1 MAIQRLLAS
10 SLVAAT
16 PRWLPVAA
24 DSFLRRRHRPRC
36 SPLPAL
42 LFNRRS
48 WSKPRKVSR
57 SISMVSRKMNK
68 QGDLCNEGMLPHI
81 LWWKEKMERCRKPS
95 SMQLTQRLVYS
106 NILGLDP
113 TLRNGSLKDGS
124 LNTEMLQFKSKFP
137 REVLLCRVGD
147 FYEAVGFDACIL
159 VEHAGLNPF
168 GGLRSDSI
176 PKAGCPVMNLRQTL
190 DDLTRCGYSVAGEAE
205 AAAGEATTEAA
216 GARGGGGSGR
226 WRAWR
231 RRRRRW
237 AHAEA
242 ATVAAG
248 RGRVEGLPAATFSS
262 NFCIVE
268 EIQGPTQA
276 RARKGRF
283 ISGHAHPGSPY
294 VFGLAEVDH
303 DVEFP
308 DPMPVVGISRSA
320 KGYCLISV
328 LETMKT
334 YSAEE
339 GLTEEAVVTKLRICR
354 YHHLYLHSSLR
365 NNSSGTSRWGEF
377 GEGGLLWGECSGKSF
392 EWFDGNPIE
401 ELLCKVREIYG
412 LEEKTVFRN
421 VTVSLEGRPQPLFLG
436 TATQIGVIP
445 TEGIPSLLKIV
456 LPPNFGGLPSLYIRD
471 LLLNPPSF
479 DVASSVQEACRLMG
493 SITCSIPEFTCIP
506 AAKLVKLLESK
517 EVNHIEFCR
526 IKNVLD
532 EVLFM
537 GSNAELSAILN
548 KLLDPA
554 AIVTGFKVEADIL
567 VNECSFISQRIAEV
581 ISLGGESD
589 QAITSSE
596 YIPKEFF
603 NDMESSWKGRV
614 KRVHAEEEFS
624 NVDIAAEALSTA
636 VIEDFL
642 PIISRVKSVM
652 SSNGSS
658 KGEIS
663 YAKEHESVWFKG
675 RRFTPNVWANTPGE
689 LQIKQLKPAIDSKG
703 RKVGEE
709 WFTTIK
715 VENALTRYH
724 EACDNA
730 KRKVLELLRG
740 LSSELQDKINVLVFC
755 STMLIITKALFGH
768 VSEGRRRGWVLPT
781 ISPLC
786 KDNVTEEISSEM
798 ELSGTFPYWL
808 DTNQGNAIL
817 NDVHMHSLFILTGPN
832 GGGKSS
838 MLRSVC
844 AAALLGICGLMVP
857 AASAVIPHFDS
868 IMLHMKAYDSPADGK
883 SSFQIEMSEIRSLV
897 CRATARSLV
906 LIDEICRG
914 TETAKGTCIAGSII
928 ERLDNVGCIGIISTH
943 LHGIFDLPLSL
954 HNTDFKAMGTEI
966 IDRCIQ
972 PTWKLMDGICR
983 ESLAFQT
990 ARKEG
995 MPDLIIRRA
1004 EELYLAMSTN
1014 SKQTSSAVHHEISI
1028 ANSTVNSL
1036 VEKPNYLRNGLELQ
1050 SGSFGLLRKEIES
1063 VVTTICK
1070 KKLLDLYNKRTIS
1083 ELIEVVCVAVGARE
1097 QPPPSTVGRSSIYV
1111 IIRRDSKLYIGQTDD
1126 LVGRLS
1132 AHRSKEG
1139 MQDATILYI
1148 LVPGKSIACQLE
1160 TLLINQLPLK
1170 GFKLINKADGKH
1182 RNFGIS
1188 LVPGEA
1194 IAA

>member
-1 MAIQRLLAS
+1 MHRLLAS
-10 SLVAAT
+10 SVVAAA
-16 PRWLPVAA
+16 PRWLPVAH
-24 DSFLRRRHRPRC
+24 SILRRRRSCR
-36 SPLPAL
+36 SPLPIL
-42 LFNRRS
+42 LFNRS

-57 SISMVSRKMNK
+57 SISMVSSKVNK
-68 QGDLCNEGMLPHI
+68 QGNLCNEGMLSHI
-81 LWWKEKMERCRKPS
+81 MWWKERMESCRKPS
-95 SMQLTQRLVYS
+95 SVQLTQRLVYS

-113 TLRNGSLKDGS
+113 TLRNGSLKDGT
-124 LNTEMLQFKSKFP
+124 LNMEMLQFKSKFP

-147 FYEAVGFDACIL
+147 FYEAIGFDACIL

-176 PKAGCPVMNLRQTL
+176 PKAGCPIMNLRQTL
-190 DDLTRCGYSVAGEAE
+190 DDLTRCGYSV
-205 AAAGEATTEAA
+205 
-216 GARGGGGSGR
+216 
-226 WRAWR
+226 
-231 RRRRRW
+231 
-237 AHAEA
+237 
-242 ATVAAG
+242 
-248 RGRVEGLPAATFSS
+248 
-262 NFCIVE
+262 CIVE

-303 DVEFP
+303 DLEFP

-339 GLTEEAVVTKLRICR
+339 GLTEEAIVTKLRICR

-377 GEGGLLWGECSGKSF
+377 GEGGLLWGECNGKSF
-392 EWFDGNPIE
+392 DWFDGSPID

-412 LEEKTVFRN
+412 LDEKTSFRN
-421 VTVSLEGRPQPLFLG
+421 VTISLEGRPQPLYLG

-445 TEGIPSLLKIV
+445 TEGIPSLPKML
-456 LPPNFGGLPSLYIRD
+456 LPPNCAGLPSMYIRD

-479 DVASSVQEACRLMG
+479 DVASAIQEACRLMC

-506 AAKLVKLLESK
+506 SAKLVRLLESK

-532 EVLFM
+532 EIMLM
-537 GSNAELSAILN
+537 NGNTELSAIQN
-548 KLLDPA
+548 KLLEPA
-554 AIVTGFKVEADIL
+554 SVVTGLKVDADIL
-567 VNECSFISQRIAEV
+567 IKECRFISKRIGEV
-581 ISLGGESD
+581 ISLAGESD

-614 KRVHAEEEFS
+614 KRVHAEEEFA
-624 NVDIAAEALSTA
+624 NVDVAAQALST
-636 VIEDFL
+636 VTEDFL
-642 PIISRVKSVM
+642 PIIVRVKAVM
-652 SSNGSS
+652 SSHGSS

-663 YAKEHESVWFKG
+663 YAKEHGAVWFKG
-675 RRFTPNVWANTPGE
+675 RRLTPTVWANTPGE
-689 LQIKQLKPAIDSKG
+689 EQIKQLKPAIDSKG
-703 RKVGEE
+703 RRVGEE
-709 WFTTIK
+709 WFTTTK
-715 VENALTRYH
+715 VENAFRYH

-730 KRKVLELLRG
+730 KGKVLELLRG
-740 LSSELQDKINVLVFC
+740 LSSELQDKINILVFC
-755 STMLIITKALFGH
+755 STLLIITKALFGH
-768 VSEGRRRGWVLPT
+768 VSEGLRRGWVLPA
-781 ISPLC
+781 IYPLS
-786 KDNVTEEISSEM
+786 KDYSMEESSSEM
-798 ELSGTFPYWL
+798 DLLRLFPYWL

-817 NDVHMHSLFILTGPN
+817 NDVNMRSLFILTGPN

-844 AAALLGICGLMVP
+844 AAALLGVCGLMVP

-897 CRATARSLV
+897 SRATGRSLV

-928 ERLDNVGCIGIISTH
+928 ERLDDVGCLGIVSTH

-954 HNTDFKAMGTEI
+954 NNTDFKAMGTEVVN
-966 IDRCIQ
+966 RCIQ
-972 PTWKLMDGICR
+972 PTWRLMDGICR

-995 MPDLIIRRA
+995 MPDLIIKRA
-1004 EELYLAMSTN
+1004 EELYLTMSRSN
-1014 SKQTSSAVHHEISI
+1014 KQTSST
-1028 ANSTVNSL
+1028 ANNGPSVGYSN
-1036 VEKPNYLRNGLELQ
+1036 VNGLVDMPDGLGNMFEPPL
-1050 SGSFGLLRKEIES
+1050 GAFGLLRKDVES
-1063 VVTTICK
+1063 IVTAICK
-1070 KKLLDLYNKRTIS
+1070 DKLLDLYNKRSIS
-1083 ELIEVVCVAVGARE
+1083 ELVEVVCVTVGARE
-1097 QPPPSTVGRSSIYV
+1097 QPPPSTVGRSSIYI
-1111 IIRRDSKLYIGQTDD
+1111 IIRRDNKLYVGQTDD
-1126 LVGRLS
+1126 LMGRLG

-1148 LVPGKSIACQLE
+1148 MVPGKSIACQLE
-1160 TLLINQLPLK
+1160 TLLINQLPSK
-1170 GFKLINKADGKH
+1170 GFKLTNKADGKH
-1182 RNFGIS
+1182 RNFGMS
-1188 LVPGEA
+1188 VTSGEA
-1194 IAA
+1194 MAAH

>member
-1 MAIQRLLAS
+1 MQRLLAS

-16 PRWLPVAA
+16 PRWLPLA
-24 DSFLRRRHRPRC
+24 DSLLRRRRPRRP
-36 SPLPAL
+36 PLPML

-48 WSKPRKVSR
+48 YSKPRKVSR
-57 SISMVSRKMNK
+57 GISMVSRKAYK
-68 QGDLCNEGMLPHI
+68 QGDHCNEGMLSHI
-81 LWWKEKMERCRKPS
+81 MWWKEKMERCRKPS
-95 SMQLTQRLVYS
+95 SMQLIQRLVYS

-113 TLRNGSLKDGS
+113 TLRNGSLKDGT
-124 LNTEMLQFKSKFP
+124 LNMEVLQFKSKFP

-147 FYEAVGFDACIL
+147 FYEAIGFDACIL

-176 PKAGCPVMNLRQTL
+176 PKAGCPVVNLRQTL
-190 DDLTRCGYSVAGEAE
+190 DDLTRCGYSVNIDE
-205 AAAGEATTEAA
+205 
-216 GARGGGGSGR
+216 
-226 WRAWR
+226 
-231 RRRRRW
+231 
-237 AHAEA
+237 
-242 ATVAAG
+242 AG
-248 RGRVEGLPAATFSS
+248 RSKITLASHSMYISRYDNLFD
-262 NFCIVE
+262 NRNNQMCIVE

-283 ISGHAHPGSPY
+283 ISGSHAHPGSPY

-308 DPMPVVGISRSA
+308 DPMPVVGIAHSA

-365 NNSSGTSRWGEF
+365 HNSSGTSRWGEF
-377 GEGGLLWGECSGKSF
+377 GGGGLLWGECSGKSY
-392 EWFDGNPIE
+392 EWFDGSPIE

-412 LEEKTVFRN
+412 LDEKTIFRN
-421 VTVSLEGRPQPLFLG
+421 VTVSLE
-436 TATQIGVIP
+436 GVIP
-445 TEGIPSLLKIV
+445 TEGIPSLLKMV
-456 LPPNFGGLPSLYIRD
+456 LPPNCGGLPSMYIRD

-479 DVASSVQEACRLMG
+479 DVASAIQEACRLMG
-493 SITCSIPEFTCIP
+493 NVTCSIPEFTCVS

-532 EVLFM
+532 EIMLM
-537 GSNAELSAILN
+537 SRNTELSAILN
-548 KLLDPA
+548 KLLEPA
-554 AIVTGFKVEADIL
+554 SVVTGLKVEADIL
-567 VNECSFISQRIAEV
+567 MNECSFISQRIAEV

-589 QAITSSE
+589 QAITALE

-614 KRVHAEEEFS
+614 KRVHAEEEFA
-624 NVDIAAEALSTA
+624 NVDLAAKALSAA
-636 VIEDFL
+636 VIEDFM
-642 PIISRVKSVM
+642 PIISRIKSVM
-652 SSNGSS
+652 SPNGSP
-658 KGEIS
+658 KGDIC
-663 YAKEHESVWFKG
+663 YAKDHEAVWFKG
-675 RRFTPNVWANTPGE
+675 KRFTPNVWANTPGE
-689 LQIKQLKPAIDSKG
+689 QQIKQLKPAIDSKG

-709 WFTTIK
+709 WFTTVK
-715 VENALTRYH
+715 VEDALNRYH

-730 KRKVLELLRG
+730 KSKVLELLRG
-740 LSSELQDKINVLVFC
+740 LSSELQGKINILVFC
-755 STMLIITKALFGH
+755 STLLIIAKALFGH
-768 VSEGRRRGWVLPT
+768 VRCILFADNLMFRNISMHNAFISVRAEDEVGCFLLYLPYLSDF
-781 ISPLC
+781 IA
-786 KDNVTEEISSEM
+786 EESSSEM
-798 ELSGTFPYWL
+798 DLLGLFPYWL
-808 DTNQGNAIL
+808 DINQGSAIL
-817 NDVHMHSLFILTGPN
+817 NDVHMHSLFVLTGPN

-897 CRATARSLV
+897 SRATARSLV

-954 HNTDFKAMGTEI
+954 TNTDFKAMGTEVV
-966 IDRCIQ
+966 DGCIQ
-972 PTWKLMDGICR
+972 PTWRIMDGICK

-990 ARKEG
+990 ARGEG
-995 MPDLIIRRA
+995 MPEMIIRRA
-1004 EELYLAMSTN
+1004 EELYLAMSSN
-1014 SKQTSSAVHHEISI
+1014 GKQTTSVVYQEPSNAYSS
-1028 ANSTVNSL
+1028 VNCLVQQPDSL
-1036 VEKPNYLRNGLELQ
+1036 RTRLELP
-1050 SGSFGLLRKEIES
+1050 SGTFGLLCKEVES
-1063 VVTTICK
+1063 TVTMICK
-1070 KKLLDLYNKRTIS
+1070 KKLLDLYNKRSIS
-1083 ELIEVVCVAVGARE
+1083 ELAEVVCVAVGARE
-1097 QPPPSTVGRSSIYV
+1097 QPPPSTVGRSSVYV
-1111 IIRRDSKLYIGQTDD
+1111 IIRSDNKLYVGQTDD
-1126 LVGRLS
+1126 LVGRLRT
-1132 AHRSKEG
+1132 HRSKEG
-1139 MQDATILYI
+1139 MQDATILYV
-1148 LVPGKSIACQLE
+1148 LVPGKSVASQLE
-1160 TLLINQLPLK
+1160 TLIINQLPLK
-1170 GFKLINKADGKH
+1170 GFMLINKADGKH

-1188 LVPGEA
+1188 LVSGEA
-1194 IAA
+1194 IADHRTDKLKV

>member
-1 MAIQRLLAS
+1 MQRLLVS

-16 PRWLPVAA
+16 PRWLPLAN
-24 DSFLRRRHRPRC
+24 SILRRRRPRS
-36 SPLPAL
+36 SPLPIM
-42 LFNRRS
+42 LFERTT
-48 WSKPRKVSR
+48 WSKTRKISRGISMASRKV
-57 SISMVSRKMNK
+57 NK
-68 QGDLCNEGMLPHI
+68 QGEYCDESMLSHI

-95 SMQLTQRLVYS
+95 SIQLTQRLVYS
-106 NILGLDP
+106 NILGLDT
-113 TLRNGSLKDGS
+113 TLRNGSLKDGT
-124 LNTEMLQFKSKFP
+124 LNMEILQFKSKFP

-147 FYEAVGFDACIL
+147 FYEAIGFDACIL

-190 DDLTRCGYSVAGEAE
+190 DDLTRCGYSV
-205 AAAGEATTEAA
+205 
-216 GARGGGGSGR
+216 
-226 WRAWR
+226 
-231 RRRRRW
+231 
-237 AHAEA
+237 
-242 ATVAAG
+242 
-248 RGRVEGLPAATFSS
+248 
-262 NFCIVE
+262 CIVE

-308 DPMPVVGISRSA
+308 DPMPVVGISHSA

-354 YHHLYLHSSLR
+354 YHHLYLHTSLR

-392 EWFDGNPIE
+392 EWFDGSPIE

-412 LEEKTVFRN
+412 LDEKTVFRN
-421 VTVSLEGRPQPLFLG
+421 VTVSLEGRPQPLYLG

-445 TEGIPSLLKIV
+445 TEGIPSLLKMV
-456 LPPNFGGLPSLYIRD
+456 LPSNCGGLPSMYIRD

-479 DVASSVQEACRLMG
+479 DVAAAVQEACRLMG
-493 SITCSIPEFTCIP
+493 SITCSIPEFTCIS
-506 AAKLVKLLESK
+506 AAKLVKLLKSK

-532 EVLFM
+532 EIMLM
-537 GSNAELSAILN
+537 SRNAELSAVLH
-548 KLLDPA
+548 KLLVPA
-554 AIVTGFKVEADIL
+554 SVATGLKVEADMLI
-567 VNECSFISQRIAEV
+567 NECSFISKRIAEV
-581 ISLGGESD
+581 ISLGVESD
-589 QAITSSE
+589 QAITSFE
-596 YIPKEFF
+596 CIPKEFF

-614 KRVHAEEEFS
+614 KRIHAEKEFS
-624 NVDIAAEALSTA
+624 NVDRAAEALSTA
-636 VIEDFL
+636 VIEDFV

-652 SSNGSS
+652 SSNGGP
-658 KGEIS
+658 KGEIC
-663 YAKEHESVWFKG
+663 YAKEHEAVWFKG
-675 RRFTPNVWANTPGE
+675 KRLIPTVWANTPGE
-689 LQIKQLKPAIDSKG
+689 QQIKQLKPAIDTKG

-709 WFTTIK
+709 WFTTVK
-715 VENALTRYH
+715 VENALSRYH

-730 KRKVLELLRG
+730 KNKVLDLLRG
-740 LSSELQDKINVLVFC
+740 LSSELQEKINILVFC
-755 STMLIITKALFGH
+755 STMLIIAKALFGH
-768 VSEGRRRGWVLPT
+768 VSEARRRGWMLPT
-781 ISPLC
+781 ISPVS
-786 KDNVTEEISSEM
+786 KDCVLEESSSEM
-798 ELSGTFPYWL
+798 ELLGLFPYWL
-808 DTNQGNAIL
+808 DLNQGNAIL
-817 NDVHMHSLFILTGPN
+817 NDVHMHSLYVLTGPN

-857 AASAVIPHFDS
+857 SASAVIPHFDS

-883 SSFQIEMSEIRSLV
+883 SSFQIEMSEIRALV
-897 CRATARSLV
+897 SRATARSLI

-928 ERLDNVGCIGIISTH
+928 ERLDTVGCLGIISTH

-954 HNTDFKAMGTEI
+954 SSTEFKAMGTEV
-966 IDRCIQ
+966 IDGFVN
-972 PTWKLMDGICR
+972 PTWRLMDGICR

-990 ARKEG
+990 ARREG

-1004 EELYLAMSTN
+1004 EELYLTMTAN
-1014 SKQTSSAVHHEISI
+1014 NKQRTSMVHNEPSNISP
-1028 ANSTVNSL
+1028 SVNGL
-1036 VEKPNYLRNGLELQ
+1036 VEKPDSLRNRIETLPGAFET
-1050 SGSFGLLRKEIES
+1050 LRREVES
-1063 VVTTICK
+1063 TVSMICK
-1070 KKLLDLYNKRTIS
+1070 KKLLDLYNKSSIS
-1083 ELIEVVCVAVGARE
+1083 ELVDVVCVAVGARE

-1111 IIRRDSKLYIGQTDD
+1111 IIRSDNKLYVGQTDD
-1126 LVGRLS
+1126 LVGRLH

-1148 LVPGKSIACQLE
+1148 VVPGKSVACQLE

-1188 LVPGEA
+1188 RVSEEA
-1194 IAA
+1194 IATH

>member
-1 MAIQRLLAS
+1 MQRLLAS

-16 PRWLPVAA
+16 PRWLPLA
-24 DSFLRRRHRPRC
+24 DSLLRRRRPRC
-36 SPLPAL
+36 SPLPVL

-57 SISMVSRKMNK
+57 GISMVSRKVNK
-68 QGDLCNEGMLPHI
+68 QGDHCDEGMLSHI
-81 LWWKEKMERCRKPS
+81 LWWKEKMERCRRPS

-106 NILGLDP
+106 NILGLDS
-113 TLRNGSLKDGS
+113 TLRNGSLKDGT
-124 LNTEMLQFKSKFP
+124 LNMEMLQFKSKFP

-176 PKAGCPVMNLRQTL
+176 PKAGCPVVNLRQTL
-190 DDLTRCGYSVAGEAE
+190 DDLTRCGYSV
-205 AAAGEATTEAA
+205 
-216 GARGGGGSGR
+216 
-226 WRAWR
+226 
-231 RRRRRW
+231 
-237 AHAEA
+237 
-242 ATVAAG
+242 
-248 RGRVEGLPAATFSS
+248 
-262 NFCIVE
+262 CIVE

-308 DPMPVVGISRSA
+308 DPMPVVGIAHSA

-354 YHHLYLHSSLR
+354 YHHLYLHSSLKH
-365 NNSSGTSRWGEF
+365 NSSGTSRWGEF
-377 GEGGLLWGECSGKSF
+377 GGGGLLWGECSGKSY
-392 EWFDGNPIE
+392 EWFDGSPIE

-412 LEEKTVFRN
+412 LDEKTTFRN
-421 VTVSLEGRPQPLFLG
+421 VTVSLEGRPQPLYLG

-445 TEGIPSLLKIV
+445 TEGIPSLLKMV
-456 LPPNFGGLPSLYIRD
+456 LPPNCGGLPSMYVRD

-479 DVASSVQEACRLMG
+479 DVASSIQEACRLMG
-493 SITCSIPEFTCIP
+493 SVTCSIPDFTCIS

-532 EVLFM
+532 EIMLM
-537 GSNAELSAILN
+537 SRNTELSAILN
-548 KLLDPA
+548 KLLEPA
-554 AIVTGFKVEADIL
+554 SVVTGLKVEADIL
-567 VNECSFISQRIAEV
+567 MNECTFISQRIADV
-581 ISLGGESD
+581 ISLSGESD
-589 QAITSSE
+589 QAITALE

-614 KRVHAEEEFS
+614 KRIHAEEEFA
-624 NVDIAAEALSTA
+624 NVDMAAEALSTA
-636 VIEDFL
+636 VIEDFM
-642 PIISRVKSVM
+642 PIISRIKSVM
-652 SSNGSS
+652 SPTGGP
-658 KGEIS
+658 KGEIC
-663 YAKEHESVWFKG
+663 YAKEHEAVWFKG
-675 RRFTPNVWANTPGE
+675 KRFTPNVWANTPGE
-689 LQIKQLKPAIDSKG
+689 QQIKQLKPAIDSKG

-709 WFTTIK
+709 WYTTTK

-730 KRKVLELLRG
+730 KNKVLELLRG
-740 LSSELQDKINVLVFC
+740 LSSELQDKTNILVFC
-755 STMLIITKALFGH
+755 STLLIITKALFGH
-768 VSEGRRRGWVLPT
+768 VSEGRRRGWMLPS
-781 ISPLC
+781 ISSLS
-786 KDNVTEEISSEM
+786 KDCIAEESSSEM
-798 ELSGTFPYWL
+798 DLLGIFPYWL
-808 DTNQGNAIL
+808 DINQGNAIL
-817 NDVHMHSLFILTGPN
+817 NDVHMHSLFVLTGPN

-897 CRATARSLV
+897 SRATARSLV

-954 HNTDFKAMGTEI
+954 SNTDFKAMGTEVV
-966 IDRCIQ
+966 DGCIQ
-972 PTWKLMDGICR
+972 PTWRLMDGICR

-990 ARKEG
+990 ARREG
-995 MPDLIIRRA
+995 MPDMIIRRA
-1004 EELYLAMSTN
+1004 EELYLAMSSN
-1014 SKQTSSAVHHEISI
+1014 SNRTLAQQEPSM
-1028 ANSTVNSL
+1028 ANSSVKGL
-1036 VEKPNYLRNGLELQ
+1036 VEQPDSLRTGLELP
-1050 SGSFGLLRKEIES
+1050 SGAFGLLREELES
-1063 VVTTICK
+1063 TVTMICK
-1070 KKLLDLYNKRTIS
+1070 KKLLDLYNKRNIS
-1083 ELIEVVCVAVGARE
+1083 ELVDVVCVAVGARE
-1097 QPPPSTVGRSSIYV
+1097 QPPPSTVRRSSIYV
-1111 IIRRDSKLYIGQTDD
+1111 IIRSDNKLYVGQTDD
-1126 LVGRLS
+1126 LVGRLR

-1139 MQDATILYI
+1139 MQDATILYVV
-1148 LVPGKSIACQLE
+1148 VPGKSVACQLE

-1188 LVPGEA
+1188 LISGEA
-1194 IAA
+1194 IAAH

>member
-1 MAIQRLLAS
+1 MRLEDERA
-10 SLVAAT
+10 
-16 PRWLPVAA
+16 
-24 DSFLRRRHRPRC
+24 LRELR
-36 SPLPAL
+36 

-57 SISMVSRKMNK
+57 GISMASRKVNK
-68 QGDLCNEGMLPHI
+68 QEDICNEGMLPHI

-95 SMQLTQRLVYS
+95 SMQLTERLVYS

-190 DDLTRCGYSVAGEAE
+190 DDLTRCGYSV
-205 AAAGEATTEAA
+205 
-216 GARGGGGSGR
+216 
-226 WRAWR
+226 
-231 RRRRRW
+231 
-237 AHAEA
+237 
-242 ATVAAG
+242 
-248 RGRVEGLPAATFSS
+248 
-262 NFCIVE
+262 CIVE

-320 KGYCLISV
+320 KGYCLTSV

-401 ELLCKVREIYG
+401 ELLCKVKEIYG
-412 LEEKTVFRN
+412 LEDRTVFRN
-421 VTVSLEGRPQPLFLG
+421 VTVSLEGRPQPLYLG
-436 TATQIGVIP
+436 TATQIGMIP
-445 TEGIPSLLKIV
+445 TEGIPSLLKMV

-493 SITCSIPEFTCIP
+493 SITCSIPEFTCIS

-537 GSNAELSAILN
+537 SSNAELSAILN

-554 AIVTGFKVEADIL
+554 AIVTGLKVEADIL

-636 VIEDFL
+636 VIQDFL
-642 PIISRVKSVM
+642 PIVLRVKSVM
-652 SSNGSS
+652 SSNGSP
-658 KGEIS
+658 KAEIC
-663 YAKEHESVWFKG
+663 YAKEHEAVWFKG
-675 RRFTPNVWANTPGE
+675 KRFTPNVWANTPGE
-689 LQIKQLKPAIDSKG
+689 QQIKQLKPAIDSKG

-724 EACDNA
+724 DACDKA
-730 KRKVLELLRG
+730 RCKVLELLRG
-740 LSSELQDKINVLVFC
+740 LSSELQDKINILVFC
-755 STMLIITKALFGH
+755 STLLIITKALFGH
-768 VSEGRRRGWVLPT
+768 VSEGRRRGWVFPT

-786 KDNVTEEISSEM
+786 KDNGTEEISSKM
-798 ELSGTFPYWL
+798 KLLGTFPYWL

-868 IMLHMKAYDSPADGK
+868 IMLHMKSYDSPADGK

-897 CRATARSLV
+897 CRATASSLV

-928 ERLDNVGCIGIISTH
+928 ERLDNAGCIGIISTH
-943 LHGIFDLPLSL
+943 LHDIFDLPLSL
-954 HNTDFKAMGTEI
+954 HNTDFKAMGTEV
-966 IDRCIQ
+966 IDGCIQ

-1004 EELYLAMSTN
+1004 EELYSVMSTN
-1014 SKQTSSAVHHEISI
+1014 NKQTSTVHHEPSI
-1028 ANSTVNSL
+1028 AISTVNSL
-1036 VEKPNYLRNGLELQ
+1036 VEKPDYLRNGLELQ
-1050 SGSFGLLRKEIES
+1050 SGAFGLLREVEC

-1070 KKLLDLYNKRTIS
+1070 KKLLDLYNKRKIA
-1083 ELIEVVCVAVGARE
+1083 EMIEVVCVAVGARE
-1097 QPPPSTVGRSSIYV
+1097 QPPPSTVGRSSIYI
-1111 IIRRDSKLYIGQTDD
+1111 IIRRDNKLYVGQTDD

-1182 RNFGIS
+1182 RNFGIA
-1188 LVPGEA
+1188 LVSGEA
-1194 IAA
+1194 IAAQ

>member
-1 MAIQRLLAS
+1 MQRLLAS
-10 SLVAAT
+10 TIVAAT
-16 PRWLPVAA
+16 PRWLPLA
-24 DSFLRRRHRPRC
+24 DSIVRRRRPRR
-36 SPLPAL
+36 SPLPVL
-42 LFNRRS
+42 SLY
-48 WSKPRKVSR
+48 KPRKVSR
-57 SISMVSRKMNK
+57 GITMVSNKVNK
-68 QGDLCNEGMLPHI
+68 QGDLCNEGMLSHI
-81 LWWKEKMERCRKPS
+81 MWWKEKMESCRKPS
-95 SMQLTQRLVYS
+95 SVQLTQRLVYS

-113 TLRNGSLKDGS
+113 TLRNGSLKDGT
-124 LNTEMLQFKSKFP
+124 LNMEMLQFKSKFP

-147 FYEAVGFDACIL
+147 FYEAIGFDACIL

-176 PKAGCPVMNLRQTL
+176 PKAGCPIMNLRQTL
-190 DDLTRCGYSVAGEAE
+190 DDLTRSGYSV
-205 AAAGEATTEAA
+205 
-216 GARGGGGSGR
+216 
-226 WRAWR
+226 
-231 RRRRRW
+231 
-237 AHAEA
+237 
-242 ATVAAG
+242 
-248 RGRVEGLPAATFSS
+248 
-262 NFCIVE
+262 CIVE

-303 DVEFP
+303 DLEFP

-377 GEGGLLWGECSGKSF
+377 GEGGLLWGECSGKCF
-392 EWFDGNPIE
+392 EWFDGSPIE

-412 LEEKTVFRN
+412 LDEKTNFRN
-421 VTVSLEGRPQPLFLG
+421 VTVSLEGRPQPLYLG
-436 TATQIGVIP
+436 TATQIGVIQ
-445 TEGIPSLLKIV
+445 TEGIPSLLKML
-456 LPPNFGGLPSLYIRD
+456 LPPNYGGLPSMYIRD

-479 DVASSVQEACRLMG
+479 DVASAIQEACRLMG

-506 AAKLVKLLESK
+506 SAKLVKLLESK

-532 EVLFM
+532 DIILM
-537 GSNAELSAILN
+537 NGNTELSAIMD
-548 KLLDPA
+548 KLLEPA
-554 AIVTGFKVEADIL
+554 SVVTGLKVDADIL
-567 VNECSFISQRIAEV
+567 IRECSLISQRIGEV

-614 KRVHAEEEFS
+614 KRVHAEEEFT
-624 NVDIAAEALSTA
+624 NVDVAAEALSTA
-636 VIEDFL
+636 VTEDFL
-642 PIISRVKSVM
+642 PIIVRVKSVI
-652 SSNGSS
+652 SSHGGS

-663 YAKEHESVWFKG
+663 YAKEHEAVWFKG
-675 RRFTPNVWANTPGE
+675 KRFTPNVWANTPGE
-689 LQIKQLKPAIDSKG
+689 QQIKQLKPAIDSKG

-715 VENALTRYH
+715 VENALARYH
-724 EACDNA
+724 EACDSA
-730 KRKVLELLRG
+730 KGKVLELLRG
-740 LSSELQDKINVLVFC
+740 LSSELQDKINILVFC
-755 STMLIITKALFGH
+755 STLLIIAKALFGH
-768 VSEGRRRGWVLPT
+768 VSEGLRRGWVLPA
-781 ISPLC
+781 ISPLS
-786 KDNVTEEISSEM
+786 KDYSTEEGSSEM
-798 ELSGTFPYWL
+798 DLLRLFPYWL
-808 DTNQGNAIL
+808 DSNQGNAIL
-817 NDVHMHSLFILTGPN
+817 NDVNMHSLFILTGPN

-897 CRATARSLV
+897 SRATGRSLV

-928 ERLDNVGCIGIISTH
+928 ERLDDVGCLGIISTH

-954 HNTDFKAMGTEI
+954 GNTDFKAMGTEVVNG
-966 IDRCIQ
+966 CIQ
-972 PTWKLMDGICR
+972 PTWRLMDGICR

-995 MPDLIIRRA
+995 MPDLIIKRA
-1004 EELYLAMSTN
+1004 EELYSTMGR
-1014 SKQTSSAVHHEISI
+1014 SKTSSTVHHGPSV
-1028 ANSTVNSL
+1028 AKSKASGL
-1036 VEKPNYLRNGLELQ
+1036 VDMPDGLGNGLELP
-1050 SGSFGLLRKEIES
+1050 SGAFALLRKDVEII
-1063 VVTTICK
+1063 VTAICK
-1070 KKLLDLYNKRTIS
+1070 DKLLDLYNKRSIS
-1083 ELIEVVCVAVGARE
+1083 ELVEVVCVTVGARE
-1097 QPPPSTVGRSSIYV
+1097 QPPPSTVGRSSIYIV
-1111 IIRRDSKLYIGQTDD
+1111 IRRDNKLYVGQTDD
-1126 LVGRLS
+1126 LVGRL
-1132 AHRSKEG
+1132 AVHRSKEG
-1139 MQDATILYI
+1139 MQGATILYI
-1148 LVPGKSIACQLE
+1148 VVPGKSVACQLE
-1160 TLLINQLPLK
+1160 TLLINQLPSK
-1170 GFKLINKADGKH
+1170 GFKLTNKADGKH
-1182 RNFGIS
+1182 RNFGMSVIS
-1188 LVPGEA
+1188 GEA
-1194 IAA
+1194 IAAH

>member
-1 MAIQRLLAS
+1 MQRLLAGS
-10 SLVAAT
+10 ILAAT
-16 PRWLPVAA
+16 PRWLPLA
-24 DSFLRRRHRPRC
+24 DSILRRRRPRC
-36 SPLPAL
+36 SPLPVL
-42 LFNRRS
+42 LFNRS

-57 SISMVSRKMNK
+57 RVSMVSIKANK
-68 QGDLCNEGMLPHI
+68 QGNLCNEGMLSHI
-81 LWWKEKMERCRKPS
+81 IWWKERMESCRKPS
-95 SMQLTQRLVYS
+95 SVQLTQRLVYS

-113 TLRNGSLKDGS
+113 TLRNGSLKDGT
-124 LNTEMLQFKSKFP
+124 LNMEMLQFKSKFP

-176 PKAGCPVMNLRQTL
+176 PKAGCPIVNLRQTL
-190 DDLTRCGYSVAGEAE
+190 DDLTRCGYSV
-205 AAAGEATTEAA
+205 
-216 GARGGGGSGR
+216 
-226 WRAWR
+226 
-231 RRRRRW
+231 
-237 AHAEA
+237 
-242 ATVAAG
+242 
-248 RGRVEGLPAATFSS
+248 
-262 NFCIVE
+262 CIVE

-303 DVEFP
+303 DLEFP

-328 LETMKT
+328 LETMKA

-392 EWFDGNPIE
+392 DWFDGSPIE
-401 ELLCKVREIYG
+401 DLLSKVREIYG
-412 LEEKTVFRN
+412 LDEKTSFRN
-421 VTVSLEGRPQPLFLG
+421 VTISLEGRPQPLYLG

-445 TEGIPSLLKIV
+445 TEGIPSLPKML
-456 LPPNFGGLPSLYIRD
+456 LPPNCGGLPSMYIRD
-471 LLLNPPSF
+471 LLLDPPSF
-479 DVASSVQEACRLMG
+479 DVASAIQDACRLMG

-506 AAKLVKLLESK
+506 SAKLVKLLESK

-532 EVLFM
+532 EIMLM
-537 GSNAELSAILN
+537 NGNAELSAILD
-548 KLLDPA
+548 KLLEPA
-554 AIVTGFKVEADIL
+554 SVVTGLKVDADIL
-567 VNECSFISQRIAEV
+567 IKECRFISQRIGEV

-589 QAITSSE
+589 QAITSLE

-614 KRVHAEEEFS
+614 KRVHAEEEFT
-624 NVDIAAEALSTA
+624 NVDAAAKALSTA
-636 VIEDFL
+636 VTEDFL
-642 PIISRVKSVM
+642 PIIVRIKSVM
-652 SSNGSS
+652 SSHGGS

-663 YAKEHESVWFKG
+663 YAKEHAAVWFKG

-689 LQIKQLKPAIDSKG
+689 QQIKQLKPAIDSKG

-709 WFTTIK
+709 WFTTTK
-715 VENALTRYH
+715 VETALARYH
-724 EACDNA
+724 EACDSA
-730 KRKVLELLRG
+730 KGKVLELLRG
-740 LSSELQDKINVLVFC
+740 LSSELQDKINILVFC
-755 STMLIITKALFGH
+755 STLLITTKALFGH
-768 VSEGRRRGWVLPT
+768 VSEGLRRGWVLPA
-781 ISPLC
+781 IYPLS
-786 KDNVTEEISSEM
+786 KDYAEESSSEM
-798 ELSGTFPYWL
+798 DLLELFPYWL

-817 NDVHMHSLFILTGPN
+817 NDVNMRSLFILTGPN

-897 CRATARSLV
+897 TRATGRSLV

-914 TETAKGTCIAGSII
+914 TETAKGTCIAGSIV
-928 ERLDNVGCIGIISTH
+928 ERLDDVGCLGIVSTH
-943 LHGIFDLPLSL
+943 LHGLFDLPLSL
-954 HNTDFKAMGTEI
+954 NNTDFKAMGAEVVNG
-966 IDRCIQ
+966 CIQ
-972 PTWKLMDGICR
+972 PTWRLTDGICR

-995 MPDLIIRRA
+995 MPDLIVKRA
-1004 EELYLAMSTN
+1004 EQLYLTMSRSN
-1014 SKQTSSAVHHEISI
+1014 KQESSALHHGPSV
-1028 ANSTVNSL
+1028 ANSSV
-1036 VEKPNYLRNGLELQ
+1036 NGLVGRPDGLGNRLELP
-1050 SGSFGLLRKEIES
+1050 SGAITLLQKDVES
-1063 VVTTICK
+1063 IVTAICK
-1070 KKLLDLYNKRTIS
+1070 DKLLDLYNKRSIS
-1083 ELIEVVCVAVGARE
+1083 EPVEVVCVTVGARQ
-1097 QPPPSTVGRSSIYV
+1097 QPPPSTVGRSSIYI
-1111 IIRRDSKLYIGQTDD
+1111 IIRRDKKLYVGQTDD
-1126 LVGRLS
+1126 LVGRLRS
-1132 AHRSKEG
+1132 HRSKEG
-1139 MQDATILYI
+1139 MQDATVLYI
-1148 LVPGKSIACQLE
+1148 VVPGKSVACQLE
-1160 TLLINQLPLK
+1160 TLLINQLPSK
-1170 GFKLINKADGKH
+1170 GFKLTNKADGKH
-1182 RNFGIS
+1182 RNFGMAVTS
-1188 LVPGEA
+1188 GEA
-1194 IAA
+1194 IAAH